1 MRKLAQQTNANWTK
15 TALFSSLQ
23 EFSTGVGIY
32 WPDATRISPQG
43 FYAGL
48 PGCGVVWCTAIIAIF
63 AAMTFKLYKLTD
75 LAM

>member
-1 MRKLAQQTNANWTK
+1 MLPVVFRA
-15 TALFSSLQ
+15 
-23 EFSTGVGIY
+23 GVC
-32 WPDATRISPQG
+32 SPQG

-48 PGCGVVWCTAIIAIF
+48 PVCVCVVCTAIIAIF